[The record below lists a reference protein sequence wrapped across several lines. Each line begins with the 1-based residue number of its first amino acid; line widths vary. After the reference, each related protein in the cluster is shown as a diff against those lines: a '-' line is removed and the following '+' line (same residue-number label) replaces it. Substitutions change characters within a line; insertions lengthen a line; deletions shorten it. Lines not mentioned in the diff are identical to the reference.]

1 MGSALFPSLSGN
13 REIIGSNPTGVS
25 YFPPHKKSSVLRTS
39 LRQSMMCAFA
49 PTSSPC
55 SLISF
60 CYVCRSARIIPWIT
74 LHNTDISPSCQILT
88 KKGQI
93 KFSSF
98 LPKYRGRNFPETWK
112 GGLEMAGHIVCI
124 NFIECVPSPG
134 SNHRIALTFW
144 QAHWQPALVQV
155 MATSHYLNHCCR
167 CACQISER
175 SCGSKYKSRGFEILW
190 DLTIRR
196 LAC

>member
-74 LHNTDISPSCQILT
+74 LHNTDISPALRPPNIICVLRG
-88 KKGQI
+88 GQGNLDTHTHHPRPFFFPPTP
-93 KFSSF
+93 FSLF
-98 LPKYRGRNFPETWK
+98 LPATTLQKFRFFTNTLRPSGPRPLFIKSPLPPRPLTPGPRPLSSPTSTAVGRAK
-112 GGLEMAGHIVCI
+112 IHALGLV
-124 NFIECVPSPG
+124 
-134 SNHRIALTFW
+134 L
-144 QAHWQPALVQV
+144 LV
-155 MATSHYLNHCCR
+155 
-167 CACQISER
+167 
-175 SCGSKYKSRGFEILW
+175 
-190 DLTIRR
+190 R
-196 LAC
+196 LVSSQ